1 MSLIAARELG
11 RAQNVE
17 KDLVEREG
25 LGEDGNQSVFK
36 PYQFK
41 LEELDGFKYRAMDAW
56 RPG

>member
-1 MSLIAARELG
+1 MIASRELG